1 MKEFGLTEKERV
13 AALVESAYQVAR
25 ERHRFGTGDG
35 SLLFKMAR
43 ELEKLYDRVYGE
55 RGLLYDIE
63 MTTNMLS
70 FYKELAQ
77 DTEKTELDSEKSE
90 D

>member
-13 AALVESAYQVAR
+13 AALVESAYQIAR
-25 ERHRFGTGDG
+25 ERHRFGTGESDG

-43 ELEKLYDRVYGE
+43 ELDKLYERVYGD
-55 RGLLYDIE
+55 RGLLYQME

-70 FYKELAQ
+70 FYKELAEKE
-77 DTEKTELDSEKSE
+77 TEEAENGQ
-90 D
+90 

>member
-13 AALVESAYQVAR
+13 EALVESAYQIAR

-35 SLLFKMAR
+35 NGEGSLLFRMAR

-55 RGLLYDIE
+55 RGMLYQLE
-63 MTTNMLS
+63 MTSNMLS
-70 FYKELAQ
+70 FYKELAE
-77 DTEKTELDSEKSE
+77 TETKEVENE
-90 D
+90 

>member
-25 ERHRFGTGDG
+25 ERHRFGTGESESEA

-43 ELEKLYDRVYGE
+43 ELDKLYERVYGD
-55 RGLLYDIE
+55 RGLLYQME
-63 MTTNMLS
+63 MTSNMLS
-70 FYKELAQ
+70 FYKELAEKE
-77 DTEKTELDSEKSE
+77 TEDGSA
-90 D
+90 

>member
-13 AALVESAYQVAR
+13 AALVESAYQIAR
-25 ERHRFGTGDG
+25 ERHRFGTGESEG

-43 ELEKLYDRVYGE
+43 ELDKLYERVYGE
-55 RGLLYDIE
+55 RGMLYQME

-70 FYKELAQ
+70 FYKELAEQ
-77 DTEKTELDSEKSE
+77 ETDNGNA
-90 D
+90 

>member
-35 SLLFKMAR
+35 SLVFLLAR
-43 ELEKLYDRVYGE
+43 ELEALYEQVHGAE
-55 RGLLYDIE
+55 GLLYRLE
-63 MTTNMLS
+63 MTSNMLS
-70 FYKELAQ
+70 FYKEL
-77 DTEKTELDSEKSE
+77 SEE
-90 D
+90 EFNDGNA

>member
-13 AALVESAYQVAR
+13 EALVESAYQIAR
-25 ERHRFGTGDG
+25 ERKRFGDGDGNG

-55 RGLLYDIE
+55 RGMLYQME
-63 MTTNMLS
+63 MTNNMLS
-70 FYKELAQ
+70 FYKELAEKE
-77 DTEKTELDSEKSE
+77 TEEAENE
-90 D
+90 Q

>member
-1 MKEFGLTEKERV
+1 
-13 AALVESAYQVAR
+13 
-25 ERHRFGTGDG
+25 
-35 SLLFKMAR
+35 MAR

>member
-13 AALVESAYQVAR
+13 EALVESAYQVAR
-25 ERHRFGTGDG
+25 ERHRFGTGDGNGEG

-55 RGLLYDIE
+55 RGMLYQME
-63 MTTNMLS
+63 MTNNMLS
-70 FYKELAQ
+70 FYKELAEKE
-77 DTEKTELDSEKSE
+77 TEQAKNE
-90 D
+90 

>member
-13 AALVESAYQVAR
+13 AALVESAYQIAR
-25 ERHRFGTGDG
+25 ERHRFGTGESDG

-43 ELEKLYDRVYGE
+43 ELDKLYERVYGE
-55 RGLLYDIE
+55 RGMLYQME

-70 FYKELAQ
+70 FYKELAEQ
-77 DTEKTELDSEKSE
+77 ETDDGNA
-90 D
+90 

>member
-1 MKEFGLTEKERV
+1 M
-13 AALVESAYQVAR
+13 ESAYQIAR
-25 ERHRFGTGDG
+25 ERHRFGTGESDG

-43 ELEKLYDRVYGE
+43 ELDKLYERVYGE
-55 RGLLYDIE
+55 RGLLYQME

-70 FYKELAQ
+70 FYKELAEETKN
-77 DTEKTELDSEKSE
+77 TEETEFDGEKSK